1 MDIDELLDLLKNA
14 ESTEEIDE
22 YRGEIED
29 LMPSVALMFD
39 FDQQNYAHQYDL
51 WTHCLQTV
59 VNLSKGIDDDMV
71 YLAALVHD
79 IGKPFCQTEDEKD
92 GKINMHYY
100 GHPEKSAEI
109 VENEVIPEILRNNRL
124 TEDEQNRLVYYVKFH
139 DDRVSLRM
147 KHLRKHL
154 NIGATLQEFKNL
166 MQLQI
171 ADAKAHIII
180 PVIQERIDICTQLS
194 GEYANTL
201 YNEIMK
207 EKNRSSRDDDER

>member
-14 ESTEEIDE
+14 ESTEDIDE
-22 YRGEIED
+22 YRDEIED

-39 FDQQNYAHQYDL
+39 YNQQNYAHQYDL

-59 VNLSKGIDDDMV
+59 VNLPKDVDDDMV

-79 IGKPFCQTEDEKD
+79 IGKPFCQTEGEKD

-109 VENEVIPEILRNNRL
+109 VENEVIPGILQKEPL
-124 TEDEQNRLVYYVKFH
+124 TEEEQKKLSYYVRYH
-139 DDRVSLRM
+139 DDRVSLKM
-147 KHLRKHL
+147 KHLRRHL
-154 NIGATLQEFKNL
+154 NVGVTLQEFKNL
-166 MQLQI
+166 MRLQI

-194 GEYANTL
+194 GEYADTL
-201 YNEIMK
+201 YNEIIK
-207 EKNRSSRDDDER
+207 EKNRLSRDDDER

>member
-1 MDIDELLDLLKNA
+1 MDIDELFDLLKNA

-22 YRGEIED
+22 YRDEIED
-29 LMPSVALMFD
+29 LMPSIALMFD
-39 FDQQNYAHQYDL
+39 YDQQNYAHQYDL

-59 VNLSKGIDDDMV
+59 VNLPKDIDDDMV

-79 IGKPFCQTEDEKD
+79 IGKPFCQTEGEKY

-109 VENEVIPEILRNNRL
+109 VENEVIPEILKNNRL

-154 NIGATLQEFKNL
+154 NMGATLQEFKNL

-207 EKNRSSRDDDER
+207 EKNLSSRDDDER